1 MKSFLYIIRH
11 ACAAS
16 LAVALCASLAAA
28 QTQERG
34 RLRLDQLDR
43 LTTLA
48 AETVRV
54 EIDAGLINFGC
65 ALLSDKDPEERQVK
79 EMCSGLKGVYV
90 RGLEFKS
97 AGQYAEADVAALREQ
112 LRAPGWARLVDVS
125 NQDEGL
131 EKAEIYA
138 ASDGGRVH
146 GLVILFVNPK
156 ELTVINVVGAVDL
169 DKLRRLGGVL
179 NLPKITIQRKGRTV
193 IKTNPP
199 AKQNQQ

>member
-11 ACAAS
+11 ACAAC
-16 LAVALCASLAAA
+16 LAVALCAAAAAA
-28 QTQERG
+28 QTEERG

-43 LTTLA
+43 LTPLA

-79 EMCSGLKGVYV
+79 EMCAGLKGVYV
-90 RGLEFKS
+90 RGLEFKA

-112 LRAPGWARLVDVS
+112 LRAPGWARLVDIGS
-125 NQDEGL
+125 QDEGL

-138 ASDGGRVH
+138 ASEGGRIH
-146 GLVILFVNPK
+146 GLVLLFVNPK

-169 DKLRRLGGVL
+169 DKLRRLDGVL
-179 NLPKITIQRKGRTV
+179 NLPKVSIQRKRPSAR
-193 IKTNPP
+193 KP
-199 AKQNQQ
+199 